1 MAEKSVEDPIRDF
14 TILINR
20 AGAGDA
26 DAQSLVWSSA
36 YGELRS
42 MARGARAGYA
52 APGSAA
58 APSPTTIIHEA
69 FLKSFAA
76 HRDRALDQRWDS
88 RAHFFGSLARA
99 MAQFLVDWRRT
110 STRQKRGGG
119 RAGLSLDALG
129 ASVPTFEPIADFDQ
143 AMREIT
149 PELLA
154 SLERLQAESPNAAEV
169 VWLRYVGGLTLE
181 ETASVL
187 EIGDRAVSKRWNLG
201 RAWLRRDLARRIGL
215 AADRF
220 DRGDADE

>member
-1 MAEKSVEDPIRDF
+1 MAEDPGRDF

-42 MARGARAGYA
+42 MARGVRAGYA
-52 APGSAA
+52 APGSGA

-69 FLKSFAA
+69 FLKSLSG
-76 HRDRALDQRWDS
+76 HRDRPPGQRWDS

-110 STRQKRGGG
+110 NTRQKRGGG
-119 RAGLSLDALG
+119 RAGVSLDAFG
-129 ASVPTFEPIADFDQ
+129 PAVPTFEPIASFDQ

-149 PELLA
+149 PDLLA
-154 SLERLQAESPNAAEV
+154 SLERLHVESPNAAEV

-181 ETASVL
+181 ETAAVL
-187 EIGDRAVSKRWNLG
+187 EISDRAVSKRWNVG
-201 RAWLRRDLARRIGL
+201 RAWLRRELARRIGMGPE
-215 AADRF
+215 ASR
-220 DRGDADE
+220 RGVAEG